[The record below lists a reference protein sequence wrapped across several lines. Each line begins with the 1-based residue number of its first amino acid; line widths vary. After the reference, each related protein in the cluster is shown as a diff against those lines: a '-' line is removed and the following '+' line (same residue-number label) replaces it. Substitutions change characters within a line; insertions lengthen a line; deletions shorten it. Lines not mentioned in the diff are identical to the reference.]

1 MHVSRLSIVLCCLA
15 AIACDRRSPPA
26 PPVVT
31 PPSGP
36 ETINGTER
44 IGWDQRA
51 SDAVE
56 LAAIGYVLYVD
67 GTRTPLTGVACA
79 TDASAAGFAC
89 SVRLPALSTG
99 SHTLQIASFV
109 TDGTVLESERSA
121 SLSVT
126 VVPQT
131 NAGLKP
137 RSTTRSQFPQL
148 WSGTLVETFDHVRL
162 RVELVVEGLEEPTDL
177 AFAPDGRL
185 LVAERAG
192 TIRIL
197 PREPDPSGPADAGD
211 ISVQDPALSLTDDSA
226 DGGTNLLALALD
238 PQFERTRFVFAIYTA
253 PSRSG
258 EPMFTLAR
266 FRESSNTLG
275 DRIVLLDG
283 VRAASP
289 SPAAALRFGAD
300 GQLYAAFDDGG
311 DPRRSGDR
319 ASLNGKVVR
328 LNADGTTPDDQAGS
342 TPVYSEGYRSPGGF
356 DWDPRSAPGTLWV
369 VDRDAAGSSVRGVVP
384 DPASRA
390 GAKRGVVRRAYM
402 LPAASVP
409 ASVAFYRGD
418 RFPAFAG
425 SLLIASEE
433 GRHLLRISGDPDPDD
448 GGANRRFERL
458 LQDRVGGVRAVAVA
472 PDGVIYFANA
482 TAIGRLVP
490 DVP

>member
-1 MHVSRLSIVLCCLA
+1 M
-15 AIACDRRSPPA
+15 
-26 PPVVT
+26 T
-31 PPSGP
+31 PPPGN

-51 SDAVE
+51 ADTVE
-56 LAAIGYVLYVD
+56 LAAISYVLYVD
-67 GTRTPLTGVACA
+67 GTRTPLTAVTCA
-79 TDASAAGFAC
+79 TEAAAAGFAC
-89 SVRLPALSTG
+89 SARLPALSAG
-99 SHTLQIASFV
+99 AHTLQLASFV

-121 SLSVT
+121 SLSVS

-131 NAGLKP
+131 SAAVQPRTTAKP
-137 RSTTRSQFPQL
+137 PSPQA
-148 WSGTLVETFDHVRL
+148 WNGALVETGDHVTL

-197 PREPDPSGPADAGD
+197 PGPDPADPPLRATHPRR
-211 ISVQDPALSLTDDSA
+211 ILRCRW
-226 DGGTNLLALALD
+226 
-238 PQFERTRFVFAIYTA
+238 RTMPRRRRRRRSSRSRSTRSSNARGSCSPIYAA

-283 VRAASP
+283 VPAASP

-300 GQLYAAFDDGG
+300 GKLYAAFDDGG

-319 ASLNGKVVR
+319 ASLNGKIVR
-328 LNADGTTPDDQAGS
+328 LNPDGTTPDDQAGS
-342 TPVYSEGYRSPGGF
+342 TPVYAEGYRSPAGF
-356 DWDPRSAPGTLWV
+356 DWDPRRAPGTLWV
-369 VDRDAAGSSVRGVVP
+369 ADRDAAASKMRGVVP
-384 DPASRA
+384 DPAARA
-390 GAKRGVVRRAYM
+390 GETRGVVRDTYT

-409 ASVAFYRGD
+409 ASVAFYRGGL
-418 RFPAFAG
+418 FPAIAG
-425 SLLIASEE
+425 SLLVASDE
-433 GRHLLRISGDPDPDD
+433 GRHLLRIAGD
-448 GGANRRFERL
+448 RFETL

-472 PDGVIYFANA
+472 PDGAIYFANA

-490 DVP
+490 DAR